1 MIMHIFY
8 LGVFSICLHC
18 FSASAVPAAHIADR
32 VGMFGGVGLTERR
45 FGGNSDQQEE
55 LRKQNKHRDHCVKID
70 ADGTP
75 KYYWTN
81 KYVPICG
88 HWFWDNNNGAKSI
101 CQKLGYSNGALSRTN
116 QAYTEDAIMLGRCK
130 SGENYQHC
138 SEDCWSHMFSTPS
151 GVEKFVGKVFQGC
164 ADCTAGQRVGIKISC
179 TGLTAG
185 TEVFEKTCRD

>member
-1 MIMHIFY
+1 M
-8 LGVFSICLHC
+8 
-18 FSASAVPAAHIADR
+18 
-32 VGMFGGVGLTERR
+32 
-45 FGGNSDQQEE
+45 
-55 LRKQNKHRDHCVKID
+55 KID

-75 KYYWTN
+75 KYYVTN

-116 QAYTEDAIMLGRCK
+116 QAYTEDAVMLGRCK
-130 SGENYQHC
+130 SGEDAQHC
-138 SEDCWSHMFSTPS
+138 SEDCRRNS
-151 GVEKFVGKVFQGC
+151 GAEKFVGKVFQGC

-185 TEVFEKTCRD
+185 TEIFEKTCRGKKCGDYFQKFWNFIDEFICMNNYIITFLCLTD